1 MSFNSITSDVPFFLD
16 NTCYQ
21 EKSQKKKRDMSL
33 WRKREKGTCL
43 FGEKEK
49 KRKREVT
56 TSIKL
61 LFLGIWA
68 CLFF

>member
-21 EKSQKKKRDMSL
+21 EKSQKKK
-33 WRKREKGTCL
+33 ETCL

-49 KRKREVT
+49 RGHVSLEKKRKREKE
-56 TSIKL
+56 KL
-61 LFLGIWA
+61 QQA
-68 CLFF
+68 